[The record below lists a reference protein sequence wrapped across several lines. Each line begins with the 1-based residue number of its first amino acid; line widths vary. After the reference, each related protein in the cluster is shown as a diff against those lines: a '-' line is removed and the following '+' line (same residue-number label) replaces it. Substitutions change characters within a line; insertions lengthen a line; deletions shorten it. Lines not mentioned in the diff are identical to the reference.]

1 MMLSVLMF
9 PGRLDADLV
18 LNKEIWVGWIEGEQ
32 PSSGIGSSPYG
43 VWNAAGGSGQTAQQS
58 DVKSKRKARVF
69 RWGSSDLPSYDS
81 SAKKKMEKK
90 YNKELERKREK
101 SKEDRLRKKRIDWKG
116 KSETTSTREPS
127 IQSETRNLKDPGS
140 TLSKKPRMFRWIKED
155 AKYSRQP
162 SSPTENQT
170 KLKREKI
177 RDQKRQLSPLGKGK
191 KNQDKPVDRAK
202 DRMREKPEFEKIKR
216 REISRRKK
224 EASGFSRPKVRN
236 RNEGIEAAPR
246 VWREKTRMLRRGGE

>member
-101 SKEDRLRKKRIDWKG
+101 SKEEIVIWLDGDDGTPVGIIVKKIRKGDEK
-116 KSETTSTREPS
+116 
-127 IQSETRNLKDPGS
+127 GS
-140 TLSKKPRMFRWIKED
+140 T
-155 AKYSRQP
+155 
-162 SSPTENQT
+162 
-170 KLKREKI
+170 
-177 RDQKRQLSPLGKGK
+177 G
-191 KNQDKPVDRAK
+191 
-202 DRMREKPEFEKIKR
+202 
-216 REISRRKK
+216 
-224 EASGFSRPKVRN
+224 
-236 RNEGIEAAPR
+236 
-246 VWREKTRMLRRGGE
+246 